1 VALTATVVYGKTTI
15 IFENDVKMTLQN
27 CYTKIISR
35 DVVVGRIDH
44 SQTMDAIATSKK
56 RLQAEI
62 AKLDT
67 EMLRLQVTHGSP
79 IIHKMDDVEQVCNT
93 RDKCKRQRASSGECM
108 GEPTVDGKPALPN
121 T

>member
-1 VALTATVVYGKTTI
+1 VALTATVVYGKTTV

-56 RLQAEI
+56 RLQLEI
-62 AKLDT
+62 EKLDA
-67 EMLRLQVTHGSP
+67 EMMKLKMSHGSP
-79 IIHKMDDVEQVCNT
+79 IIQKFDDVENVCST
-93 RDKCKRQRASSGECM
+93 LDVCKRKRASSGECM
-108 GEPTVDGKPALPN
+108 
-121 T
+121 